1 MRAVVAESFGGPEVL
16 AVRDVPTPVPGPGQ
30 VRIQV
35 LGAGLNP
42 VDTWNRKDGSWAG
55 ISAPVVLGYDVSGT
69 VDVVG
74 DGVRPDLVGTPV
86 MAMTAFPRG
95 AGGCAEYVVVDEPL
109 VAPLERDVDLLA
121 AASVPLAAGTA
132 FEVLGLLQPAGPR
145 MLVIGASGGV
155 GLFLLQL
162 AAAAGMHVVG
172 LGRQQHHERMR
183 ACGASACV
191 DYRDPDAIRRAA
203 AAVPDGTF
211 DSAADLVG
219 GPLLAQAQPHVRDD
233 GHLAAIA
240 TPGLDVDRLIDANQ
254 TFHGVLIR
262 DNGPRLRQLGARY
275 NQGQLRA
282 HVAHVLPL
290 EQAAQAHELVD
301 SGEAGGKVVL
311 TP

>member
-1 MRAVVAESFGGPEVL
+1 VRAVVAESFGGPEVL
-16 AVRDVPTPVPGPGQ
+16 AVHELLTPEPGPGQ
-30 VRIQV
+30 VRIRV

-42 VDTWNRKDGSWAG
+42 VDTWNRNDGSWAG

-74 DGVRPDLVGTPV
+74 DGVSPDLVGSPV

-95 AGGCAEYVVVDEPL
+95 TGGCAEYVVVDEAL
-109 VAPLERDVDLLA
+109 VARLQPQTDLVA

-132 FEVLGLLQPAGPR
+132 AEVLRHLQPAGSR

-155 GLFLLQL
+155 GLFLVQL
-162 AAAAGMHVVG
+162 AAAAGMEVIG
-172 LGRQQHHERMR
+172 LGRTQYHQRMR
-183 ACGASACV
+183 DCGASACV
-191 DYRDPDAIRRAA
+191 DYREPGAVQDAA
-203 AAVPDGTF
+203 AAVSGGSF

-219 GPLLAQAQPHVRDD
+219 GPLLARVQPLVRDD

-240 TPGLDVDRLIDANQ
+240 TPELDVDRLIDANQ

-262 DNGPRLRQLGARY
+262 DDGERLRGIAALLDS
-275 NQGQLRA
+275 GQLRA

-290 EQAAQAHELVD
+290 ERAAEAHRLVD